1 LGAGSVPSSLGQAV
15 VAAAGAL
22 VLLAAAA
29 GAASRGETEVR
40 GGRFRGIAA
49 RWPWETAALAAAG
62 ASLYEILTRG
72 AGPVTPS
79 GTATAPKL
87 DLLVL
92 LFPFLF
98 VAGTSALVVRWLR
111 GTLPAVKRASAR
123 RRPWAFL
130 AASRLASAPRS
141 AASIVAAAGLALG
154 VLTYAGVLA
163 SSISSTAAEKS
174 T

>member
-1 LGAGSVPSSLGQAV
+1 GVAARTAAESALPVAIGTLAGWGLAIVLVKALGPSPLLGAGSVPSSLGQAV

-29 GAASRGETEVR
+29 GAASRGETAEVR

-62 ASLYEILTRG
+62 ASLYEILTPRT
-72 AGPVTPS
+72 GPVPPS
-79 GTATAPKL
+79 GTATPPKP

-98 VAGTSALVVRWLR
+98 VAGT
-111 GTLPAVKRASAR
+111 
-123 RRPWAFL
+123 
-130 AASRLASAPRS
+130 
-141 AASIVAAAGLALG
+141 
-154 VLTYAGVLA
+154 
-163 SSISSTAAEKS
+163 
-174 T
+174 